1 MTGDGSENAVGQP
14 VEIRLSRVAL
24 KALADLPDMAC
35 GYLSPL
41 ARIGA
46 PKGPSQREPL
56 VAALEMMRGPW
67 EWAVPALLD
76 PHMTVALLLGDGET
90 TLAGQYLWPD
100 ADGAGPGFKAAVE
113 GQELRIEGPVDLLQ
127 VEQYLLEFLSLS
139 AVPEIEPVRL
149 SLNRDEFWA
158 TLALA
163 DGYRTATLRRKLAR
177 EGGRPLGIAVRDVV
191 DAWQTGIA
199 SPNPGWSVSLFAMLA
214 PAALPAGFQIRL
226 PEVLETM
233 GRSGLLERLEIGT
246 GRLEDGTY
254 LFGEGIEALLQALSG
269 ASMGFGLAVQRKR
282 KLGEVE
288 LTVLGGWRSSGGL
301 AVADVSGLQGG
312 SVDMFLAG
320 PQLLVESLDL
330 ILGLRQ
336 DSSYEVVDAPDR
348 WRSFSMESPYR
359 RELILSLLRNIPAA
373 HRVAPPPSLP
383 GVGSGPVPISV
394 QPDQVIGAVCGRCG
408 AQLKVGARFCVSCG
422 STISQPSQAATTQNQ
437 TRACRKC
444 QAPLAAGAG
453 FCTKCGTPTV
463 GQ

>member
-233 GRSGLLERLEIGT
+233 GEVRASGKAGDRDGAAGRWNLSVWRGDRGPAPGVVGRIDGIRPGRPEKEEAGRGGVDRP
-246 GRLEDGTY
+246 GRL
-254 LFGEGIEALLQALSG
+254 
-269 ASMGFGLAVQRKR
+269 
-282 KLGEVE
+282 
-288 LTVLGGWRSSGGL
+288 
-301 AVADVSGLQGG
+301 
-312 SVDMFLAG
+312 
-320 PQLLVESLDL
+320 
-330 ILGLRQ
+330 
-336 DSSYEVVDAPDR
+336 
-348 WRSFSMESPYR
+348 
-359 RELILSLLRNIPAA
+359 
-373 HRVAPPPSLP
+373 
-383 GVGSGPVPISV
+383 
-394 QPDQVIGAVCGRCG
+394 
-408 AQLKVGARFCVSCG
+408 AQLGRVGG
-422 STISQPSQAATTQNQ
+422 
-437 TRACRKC
+437 
-444 QAPLAAGAG
+444 G
-453 FCTKCGTPTV
+453 
-463 GQ
+463 